1 MRPGYAAAFD
11 DAREIAHSGLAARL
25 RVVETTSASAEEA
38 SSDWTSSSTESCCS
52 SRRSRVT
59 ETTTRAG
66 ADSEAQ
72 LGCLRLD
79 LCAKSV
85 SATNGV
91 CGLAPE
97 DFTVGYFFY
106 GLSLPD

>member
-1 MRPGYAAAFD
+1 MRPGYAEAFD

-25 RVVETTSASAEEA
+25 RVVETTSASAEESSSDWA
-38 SSDWTSSSTESCCS
+38 SSDRELLQFAT
-52 SRRSRVT
+52 VT
-59 ETTTRAG
+59 RDETTTRAG

-72 LGCLRLD
+72 LGRLRLD
-79 LCAKSV
+79 LFAKSV

-97 DFTVGYFFY
+97 DFTVGYFF
-106 GLSLPD
+106 LVSRVA